1 MRIALAQINSV
12 VGDLDGN
19 AERIREQL
27 AEAKAQSVDVILFP
41 ELAVTG
47 YPPEDLLLR
56 PGFIR
61 AAQRTLGEIAQATDG
76 IVALVGFPHFDT
88 DLFNA
93 CAVCAGGDVKAV
105 YRKRFLP
112 NYGVFDEDRY
122 FAPGRDLVL
131 LEVGETLVGVTICE
145 DMWQPGPPATDLAL
159 AGAEL
164 LVNVSA
170 SPFHVG
176 KEVEREEM
184 FVTRARDN
192 ACFVAFCNAVGGQD
206 ELIFDGHSCVIDD
219 EGEIIARATG
229 FEEELLFVDVDRKAV
244 IGRRLRDVR
253 RRALARERESV
264 PPVQIVHVG
273 AVRPSGSNGNRFEGA
288 VVPFAPEL
296 EAMRLAL
303 ELGLRD
309 YVGKNGFRDVVIG
322 VSGGIDSAVTA
333 TLAAEA
339 LGSERVHC
347 VSMPSR
353 YSSEATREDARLL
366 AEGLGCDFRELGIE
380 PVFGSV
386 LEVLADSFGGHEA
399 DLTEENLQ
407 ARIRGVILMA
417 LSNKFGWLVIAT
429 GNKSELS
436 VGYSTLYGDMAGG
449 FALLKDVYKTDV
461 FRLARH
467 LNERAGK
474 EVVPRSIIER
484 APSAELR
491 DAQLDEDSL
500 PPYAKL
506 DQVLEQYVE
515 HDRTLEELSGDGFER
530 DVVERAVAM
539 VDRAEYKRRQAP
551 PGVKLRPKA
560 FGRDRRTPITNR
572 WRG

>member
-1 MRIALAQINSV
+1 MILARLEEAREK
-12 VGDLDGN
+12 GADL
-19 AERIREQL
+19 A
-27 AEAKAQSVDVILFP
+27 LFP

-61 AAQRTLGEIAQATDG
+61 AAARTLGEIAAATHD
-76 IVALVGFPHFDT
+76 IVAFVGFPRLES
-88 DLFNA
+88 DLYNA
-93 CAVCAGGDVKAV
+93 CAVCADGDVKAI

-112 NYGVFDEDRY
+112 NYGVFDEYRY
-122 FAPGRDLVL
+122 FAAGRDLVL
-131 LEVGETLVGVTICE
+131 IEVGETLVGVTICE

-164 LVNVSA
+164 LVNLSA

-192 ACFVAFCNAVGGQD
+192 SCFVAFCNAAGGQD

-219 EGEIIARATG
+219 EGAIVARAVG
-229 FEEELLFVDVDRKAV
+229 FEETLLIVDVDPKAV
-244 IGRRLRDVR
+244 LARRLRDVR
-253 RRALARERESV
+253 RRTLADDRETT

-273 AVRPSGSNGNRFEGA
+273 SVRPPGANGNRFDGA
-288 VVPFAPEL
+288 VIPFEEEL
-296 EAMRLAL
+296 EQMRLAL

-309 YVGKNGFRDVVIG
+309 YVTKNGFADVVLG

-339 LGSERVHC
+339 LGPEHVHC

-353 YSSEATREDARLL
+353 YSSEGTRGDAQKL
-366 AEGLGCDFRELGIE
+366 AENLGCDFREVPIE
-380 PVFGSV
+380 SV
-386 LEVLADSFGGHEA
+386 VEDFTSALASHFAGHQS

-407 ARIRGVILMA
+407 ARIRATLLMA
-417 LSNKFGWLVIAT
+417 LSNKFGWLVLAT

-436 VGYSTLYGDMAGG
+436 VGYSTLYGDLAGG
-449 FALLKDVYKTDV
+449 FALIKDVFKTDV
-461 FRLARH
+461 FLLARY
-467 LNERAGK
+467 LNERAGR
-474 EVVPRSIIER
+474 ELIPASTIER

-491 DAQLDEDSL
+491 ADQLDEDSL
-500 PPYAKL
+500 PPYDVL
-506 DQVLEQYVE
+506 DKVLEAYVE
-515 HDRTLEELSGDGFER
+515 LDRSREELAAEGYADIVDR
-530 DVVERAVAM
+530 VVEM

-551 PGVKLRPKA
+551 PGPRLRAKA

>member
-1 MRIALAQINSV
+1 VRLALAQINPV

-19 AERIREQL
+19 RELILERL
-27 AEAKAQSVDVILFP
+27 SEARSNSADLVVFP

-61 AAQRTLGEIAQATDG
+61 AAEESVDQIALETRG
-76 IVALVGFPHFDT
+76 TTVLVGAPHFDR
-88 DLFNA
+88 DLYNA
-93 CAVCAGGDVKAV
+93 CYVLSGGEVKAI

-131 LEVGETLVGVTICE
+131 LEHGKTLIGPTVCE

-164 LVNVSA
+164 LVNISA
-170 SPFHVG
+170 SPFYVG
-176 KEVEREEM
+176 RDREREEM

-192 ACFVAFCNAVGGQD
+192 SCFVAFCNAVGGQD
-206 ELIFDGHSCVIDD
+206 ELIFDGHSVVIDD
-219 EGEIIARATG
+219 EGKVIARAPG
-229 FEEELLFVDVDRKAV
+229 FEEALLFADIEPQEV

-253 RRALARERESV
+253 RRALARERETI
-264 PPVQIVHVG
+264 PPVNVIHIG
-273 AVRPSGSNGNRFEGA
+273 SRGPSQNGSKVTVEVA
-288 VVPFAPEL
+288 PFVDEL
-296 EAMRLAL
+296 EQMRGAL

-309 YVGKNGFRDVVIG
+309 YVSKNGFREVVVG
-322 VSGGIDSAVTA
+322 VSGGIDPAVTA
-333 TLAAEA
+333 ALAAEA
-339 LGSERVHC
+339 LGPERVHC

-353 YSSEATREDARLL
+353 YSSEETRSDARRLADNLGCPFREIPIGTIVDGFDDALAGAFEGREPDL
-366 AEGLGCDFRELGIE
+366 AE
-380 PVFGSV
+380 
-386 LEVLADSFGGHEA
+386 
-399 DLTEENLQ
+399 ENIQ
-407 ARIRGVILMA
+407 ARARGVLLMA
-417 LSNKFGWLVIAT
+417 LSNKFGWMLVAT

-436 VGYSTLYGDMAGG
+436 VGYATLYGDMAGG

-461 FRLARH
+461 FRLARY
-467 LNERAGK
+467 LNDRAGR
-474 EVVPRSIIER
+474 ELIPTSIIER

-491 DAQLDEDSL
+491 DNQLDEDSL
-500 PPYAKL
+500 PPYPKL
-506 DQVLEQYVE
+506 DEVLEQYVE
-515 HDRTLEELSGDGFER
+515 HDRTLEELSADGFDR
-530 DVVERAVAM
+530 DVVERAVSM

-551 PGVKLRPKA
+551 PGVKIHPKA

>member
-1 MRIALAQINSV
+1 MRLALAQINPV

-19 AERIREQL
+19 RKLILERI
-27 AEAKAQSVDVILFP
+27 AEAKAGSADLVIFP

-61 AAQRTLGEIAQATDG
+61 AAQASVEQIAREARGATV
-76 IVALVGFPHFDT
+76 IVGAPHFDR
-88 DLFNA
+88 DLYNA
-93 CAVCAGGDVKAV
+93 CYVCAGGEVRAV

-122 FAPGRDLVL
+122 FASGRDLIL
-131 LEVGETLVGVTICE
+131 LEHDKTLVGLTVCE

-164 LVNVSA
+164 LVNISA
-170 SPFHVG
+170 SPFYVG
-176 KEVEREEM
+176 RDREREEM

-192 ACFVAFCNAVGGQD
+192 LCFVAFCNTVGGQD
-206 ELIFDGHSCVIDD
+206 ELIFDGHSVVIDD
-219 EGEIIARATG
+219 EGTVIARAPG
-229 FEEELLFVDVDRKAV
+229 FEEALLVADIEPKEV

-253 RRALARERESV
+253 RRALARDREEI
-264 PPVQIVHVG
+264 PPVDVIHVG
-273 AVRPSGSNGNRFEGA
+273 TRGPSPNGRKA
-288 VVPFAPEL
+288 TVTVAPFVDEI
-296 EAMRLAL
+296 EQMRLAL

-309 YVGKNGFRDVVIG
+309 YVTKNGFNDVVVG

-333 TLAAEA
+333 GLAAEA
-339 LGSERVHC
+339 LGAERVHC

-353 YSSEATREDARLL
+353 YSSEATRSDAQRL
-366 AEGLGCDFRELGIE
+366 AESLGSPF
-380 PVFGSV
+380 
-386 LEVLADSFGGHEA
+386 LEIPITSIVEAFTRALADAFAGREP
-399 DLTEENLQ
+399 DLTEENIQ
-407 ARIRGVILMA
+407 ARARGVLLMA
-417 LSNKFGWLVIAT
+417 LSNKFGWMLVAT

-436 VGYSTLYGDMAGG
+436 VGYATLYGDMAGG

-461 FRLARH
+461 FRLARY
-467 LNERAGK
+467 LNERAGR
-474 EVVPRSIIER
+474 ELIPQSIIER

-491 DAQLDEDSL
+491 DNQLDEDSL
-500 PPYAKL
+500 PPYPKL
-506 DQVLEQYVE
+506 DAVLERYVE
-515 HDRTLEELSGDGFER
+515 HDRTLEELSTDGFDS
-530 DVVERAVAM
+530 DVVARAVAM
-539 VDRAEYKRRQAP
+539 IDRAEYKRRQAP

>member
-1 MRIALAQINSV
+1 MRLALAQINPI
-12 VGDLDGN
+12 VGDLEGN
-19 AERIREQL
+19 REL
-27 AEAKAQSVDVILFP
+27 ILDRLSEAKSNSADLVVFP

-61 AAQRTLGEIAQATDG
+61 AAEASIEQIARESRGST
-76 IVALVGFPHFDT
+76 VLVGAPHFDR
-88 DLFNA
+88 DLYNA
-93 CAVCAGGDVKAV
+93 CYVLSGGEVKAI

-122 FAPGRDLVL
+122 FAPGRDLIL
-131 LEVGETLVGVTICE
+131 LEHGKTLIGPTVCE
-145 DMWQPGPPATDLAL
+145 DMWQPGPPATDLSL

-164 LVNVSA
+164 LVNISA

-176 KEVEREEM
+176 RDREREEM

-192 ACFVAFCNAVGGQD
+192 ACFVAFCNTVGGQD
-206 ELIFDGHSCVIDD
+206 ELIFDGHSVVLDD
-219 EGEIIARATG
+219 EGQVIARAPG
-229 FEEELLFVDVDRKAV
+229 FEEALLLADIEPKEV

-253 RRALARERESV
+253 RRALAREREEV
-264 PPVQIVHVG
+264 PPVDIIHVG
-273 AVRPSGSNGNRFEGA
+273 SRGPSRNGSKVTVA
-288 VVPFAPEL
+288 VVPFVDEL
-296 EAMRLAL
+296 EQMRLAL
-303 ELGLRD
+303 ELGLSD
-309 YVGKNGFRDVVIG
+309 YVTKNGFTDVVVG

-333 TLAAEA
+333 TLAVEA
-339 LGSERVHC
+339 LGAERVHC

-353 YSSEATREDARLL
+353 YSSEGTRTDARRL
-366 AEGLGCDFRELGIE
+366 AESLGTDFREIPIGAIVEAFDAALAESFDGTE
-380 PVFGSV
+380 PD
-386 LEVLADSFGGHEA
+386 LA
-399 DLTEENLQ
+399 EENIQ
-407 ARIRGVILMA
+407 ARSRGVVLMA
-417 LSNKFGWLVIAT
+417 LSNKFGWMLVAT

-436 VGYSTLYGDMAGG
+436 VGYATLYGDMAGG

-467 LNERAGK
+467 LNERVGR
-474 EVVPRSIIER
+474 ELVPQSIIDR

-491 DAQLDEDSL
+491 DNQLDEDSL

-506 DQVLEQYVE
+506 DEVLEQYVE
-515 HDRTLEELSGDGFER
+515 HDRTLEELSDDGLER
-530 DVVERAVAM
+530 DVVERAVSM
-539 VDRAEYKRRQAP
+539 IDRAEYKRRQAP